1 MTGDIPPFEEAKK
14 RGKMPYP
21 VSVPSHLKNVEF
33 RDLGVCVCVHC
44 GHGTVTAGI
53 PVPHRLGMEW

>member
-33 RDLGVCVCVHC
+33 RD
-44 GHGTVTAGI
+44 
-53 PVPHRLGMEW
+53 GMGFINNIMIDR